1 MKLGR
6 ETRVV
11 EAPHQVGV
19 LVVDDEPSV
28 RLLTCRALQ
37 KEGYR
42 VREASDGAAA
52 LRILQQHPR
61 EFGLLITDLVMPV
74 MDGGELARR
83 VLLLPIHLPLLVT
96 SGYPQDMLKALG
108 VEYPALPF
116 LQKPF
121 TADQLTAT
129 VRALVGTRAPRP
141 AGEPV
146 PIGQLRRA

>member
-1 MKLGR
+1 M
-6 ETRVV
+6 
-11 EAPHQVGV
+11 PQQPGV

-28 RLLTCRALQ
+28 RLFTCRALQ
-37 KEGYR
+37 REGYR

-61 EFGLLITDLVMPV
+61 EFGLLIADLVMPV

-83 VLLLPIHLPLLVT
+83 VLRSSMPLPVLLV

-108 VEYPALPF
+108 VQYPGLPF

-121 TADQLTAT
+121 TVEQLIATVGALVRGHRSRTANDAVAADQLH
-129 VRALVGTRAPRP
+129 RA
-141 AGEPV
+141 
-146 PIGQLRRA
+146 